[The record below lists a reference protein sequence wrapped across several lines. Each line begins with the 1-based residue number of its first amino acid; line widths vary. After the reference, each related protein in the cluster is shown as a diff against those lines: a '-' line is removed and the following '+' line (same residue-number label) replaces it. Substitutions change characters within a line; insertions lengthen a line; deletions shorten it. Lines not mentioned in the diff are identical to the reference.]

1 MMPDSQCK
9 VKIKEKIVAPVKK
22 NLDAKNKKSELN
34 GIKAKIS
41 ANFGKYWQ
49 TWTPIL
55 QEYL

>member
-41 ANFGKYWQ
+41 ANFGKY
-49 TWTPIL
+49 
-55 QEYL
+55 